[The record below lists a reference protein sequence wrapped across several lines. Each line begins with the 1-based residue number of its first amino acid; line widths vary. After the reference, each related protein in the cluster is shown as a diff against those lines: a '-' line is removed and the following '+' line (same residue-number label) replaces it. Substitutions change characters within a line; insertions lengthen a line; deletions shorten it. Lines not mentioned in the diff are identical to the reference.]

1 MSRKCCCKCR
11 RYSPMY
17 MEPAYME
24 PSCGS
29 MQPYGMQGY
38 KGGSCCSFSCFIILI
53 LILLQFNGR
62 GNNFLGSGDGCDNNN
77 NCNCN
82 GIDKGI
88 IFIIA
93 LYYLSC
99 CSPCA

>member
-1 MSRKCCCKCR
+1 MSRCHCKCKCKKVCR
-11 RYSPMY
+11 PVVMEPTYV
-17 MEPAYME
+17 EPAYVE
-24 PSCGS
+24 PACANKGIL
-29 MQPYGMQGY
+29 GAKQG
-38 KGGSCCSFSCFIILI
+38 GCSFSCFIILI
-53 LILLQFNGR
+53 LILLQFNGDR
-62 GNNFLGSGDGCDNNN
+62 RNSDADCSLEGNCK
-77 NCNCN
+77 